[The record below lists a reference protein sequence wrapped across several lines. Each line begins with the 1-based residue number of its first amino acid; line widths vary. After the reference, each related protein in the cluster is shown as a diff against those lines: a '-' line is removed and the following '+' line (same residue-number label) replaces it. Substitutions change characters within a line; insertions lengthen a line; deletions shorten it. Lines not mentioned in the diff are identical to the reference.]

1 MKAKYD
7 AERNRIDLDIGS
19 AGRRE
24 ACKSIDAR
32 WCRHDQKWWGP
43 ASPPFAGKLVTD
55 GWSVD
60 DTILGL
66 ASDHMR
72 SIRVA
77 NNAKHSDDLPQPPRR
92 KHDLWKHQVQAY
104 HFAFNQV
111 ACMLAMEMGTGKSAV
126 AIALADNWKCK
137 TVLIVCP
144 KAVIPVWRREFRKH
158 CSSEYQILPCEAG
171 STVQKKVQACDFL
184 QEEYDGMKVV
194 VVNYDT
200 IRITPMSS
208 FVASVN
214 WDLVIADESHRTK
227 GSNSKT
233 TKTMGKL
240 HDNSK
245 RRLALTGT
253 PMPHSPADL
262 WGQFY
267 FIDKTVFGADFEMFR
282 DRYAIVDQIYHNKI
296 SAWINQDEMKQRFH
310 ERSFR
315 CESKDVLDL
324 PEIVHTPVSVEL
336 DDHAR
341 TVYRSMN
348 NTMSVAVKSGYI
360 TAANAAVKMIRLQ
373 QITSGFTIMND
384 AQLNVVGTEK
394 RDALAELFETIP
406 NDEKVVVFCQF
417 TRDIDTVRRVAEE
430 YGREFGEVSGERK
443 DLDDEGKMPDR
454 VSVMAVQ
461 YQAGAVGIDLT
472 SARYCVMF
480 SQTWNMGLYEQ
491 ALARIHRPGQ
501 DRTTY
506 VYHLIG
512 RGTIDT
518 VIMNAILEKKSVV
531 DEVMESL
538 DHIEE
543 VVDVF

>member
-104 HFAFNQV
+104 HFAFNQG